1 VDDSWFACVNSESA
15 CGGHLKRQLR
25 RSRAEMNKKQE
36 QVQVRSL
43 PPDIDGEVNGH
54 LTMKVDEI
62 VWHREPCMNA
72 VVLVQWWG
80 ENEPSVFR

>member
-1 VDDSWFACVNSESA
+1 MFVNSGVP
-15 CGGHLKRQLR
+15 CGGHVNWQMR
-25 RSRAEMNKKQE
+25 RSRAVEMNKKQE
-36 QVQVRSL
+36 QVKVRSL
-43 PPDIDGEVNGH
+43 PPLIDGEVNGY

-62 VWHREPCMNA
+62 VWYREPCVNA

>member
-1 VDDSWFACVNSESA
+1 
-15 CGGHLKRQLR
+15 
-25 RSRAEMNKKQE
+25 MNKKQE
-36 QVQVRSL
+36 RVQVRSL
-43 PPDIDGEVNGH
+43 PPVIDGEVNGY

-62 VWHREPCMNA
+62 VWHREPPVNV

>member
-1 VDDSWFACVNSESA
+1 
-15 CGGHLKRQLR
+15 
-25 RSRAEMNKKQE
+25 MNKKQE

-43 PPDIDGEVNGH
+43 PPAIAGEVYGY